1 MRKTILT
8 ILGSALLVASTVQI
22 AAAAEHHKARKVFRD
37 PAPVSETFRNSN
49 AYYGWSAPAQSDW
62 SRYENGAMSAPA
74 GR

>member
-8 ILGSALLVASTVQI
+8 ILGSALLVASTGQI
-22 AAAAEHHKARKVFRD
+22 AAAAEHHKARKVYRE
-37 PAPVSETFRNSN
+37 PAPLAEPFRNSN
-49 AYYGWSAPAQSDW
+49 AYWPAPYAEPDW